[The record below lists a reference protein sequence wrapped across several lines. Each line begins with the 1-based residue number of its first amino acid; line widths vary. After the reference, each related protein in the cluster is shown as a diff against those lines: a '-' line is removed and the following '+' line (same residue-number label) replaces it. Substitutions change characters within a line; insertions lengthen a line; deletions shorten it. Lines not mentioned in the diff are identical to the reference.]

1 MCELTSIKMKIFR
14 AIVFACIMAYAVTSV
29 AAAAVA
35 QDEEEG
41 GEDGAD
47 GNEETNSANAIG
59 ISYLHQLIV
68 ILISSLHY
76 AIASFLKN

>member
-1 MCELTSIKMKIFR
+1 MKIFR
-14 AIVFACIMAYAVTSV
+14 AIVFACVMAIAITSV

-35 QDEEEG
+35 QDEGEEG
-41 GEDGAD
+41 EEGEGE
-47 GNEETNSANAIG
+47 NEETNSANAIG